1 LIAAVVLA
9 AGLST
14 RMGKPKQ
21 TLPLKG
27 RPMLEQVLL
36 TYRRAKV
43 DRVVVVLGAEA
54 ADVRKN
60 VRFQREKVVI
70 NPGYKGGMSSSLR
83 LGLGEVE
90 REAEAVIIAL
100 GDQPF
105 VSAETI
111 NLLVD
116 AHRASK
122 APVVVPVY
130 HGARGNPVLFDRTV
144 FSQIKE
150 VRGDVGAKSVVARN
164 RDRVLQVDVEDGGV
178 LWDIDTPSDYA
189 RAESWVAATRER
201 RSRAGA

>member
-9 AGLST
+9 AGLSS
-14 RMGKPKQ
+14 RMGRQKQ

-27 RPMLEQVLL
+27 RPMLEQVLR

-54 ADVRKN
+54 AEVKKN
-60 VRFQREKVVI
+60 IRFQREKVVI
-70 NPGYKGGMSSSLR
+70 NPGYKAGMSSSLR
-83 LGLGEVE
+83 MGLGEVE
-90 REAEAVIIAL
+90 RDAEAVIIAL

-116 AHRASK
+116 AHRTSK
-122 APVVVPVY
+122 APVVVPAY

-150 VRGDVGAKSVVARN
+150 IQGDVGAKSVVARN
-164 RDRVLQVDVEDGGV
+164 RNRVLQVDVEDSGV

-189 RAESWVAATRER
+189 GASRVAATRER